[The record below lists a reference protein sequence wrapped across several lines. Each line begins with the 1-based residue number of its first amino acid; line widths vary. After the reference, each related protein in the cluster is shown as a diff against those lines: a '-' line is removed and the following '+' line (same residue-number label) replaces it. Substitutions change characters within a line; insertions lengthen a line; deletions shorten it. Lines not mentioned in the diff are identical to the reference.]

1 MGSAMSSGCKPKRV
15 SDFHTSSI
23 RTSASCS
30 IPNNNDEGL
39 TNYQIT
45 EASFNV
51 QYLID
56 TGGFGFVFKAI
67 RNTTKS
73 SYALKI
79 QPMEFMT
86 RLARAG
92 GTRAVN
98 KKSLHIERNTLVQ
111 CRGHPFIVSLEY
123 AFLTPLYAVLAME
136 YIPGGTLTR
145 LITSKSALPSSVAKI
160 YTAEIAL
167 ALNYMHNK
175 GIIYRDVKP
184 SNVLICLD
192 GHVKITDFGLAGS
205 LIAKKK
211 QVNPQESML
220 EPTHSSVNEDGDEQS
235 KTGSLSS
242 EEPEISEDETDDTR
256 GDLKRVRR
264 RTLCGTAGFRPPEQV
279 GERYVD
285 YYSRSG
291 YNEKAGKLH
300 RRFHLS
306 HSPCAHSN
314 CALLFRL
321 FFTRSDIFHYDCRS

>member
-1 MGSAMSSGCKPKRV
+1 MGSAMSLGCKPNRV
-15 SDFHTSSI
+15 SDFHTNQTTETPSVV
-23 RTSASCS
+23 
-30 IPNNNDEGL
+30 NNDDCGR
-39 TNYQIT
+39 TNYDTSQRDEQFQIT

-56 TGGFGFVFKAI
+56 TGGFGFVFKATRI
-67 RNTTKS
+67 TTKS

-79 QPMEFMT
+79 QPMEFMA
-86 RLARAG
+86 RLTRAG

-98 KKSLHIERNTLVQ
+98 KKSLHIERNTLVE

-136 YIPGGTLTR
+136 YIPGGTLSR
-145 LITSKSALPSSVAKI
+145 LITSSSNGALPANVAKI

-192 GHVKITDFGLAGS
+192 GHIKVTDFGLAGS
-205 LIAKKK
+205 LVAKKK

-220 EPTHSSVNEDGDEQS
+220 EPTHSSTNEDEDEQS
-235 KTGSLSS
+235 RAAGSLSS
-242 EEPEISEDETDDTR
+242 EDPEISEDESGDTR

-291 YNEKAGKLH
+291 YNEKAGKW
-300 RRFHLS
+300 HL
-306 HSPCAHSN
+306 
-314 CALLFRL
+314 R
-321 FFTRSDIFHYDCRS
+321 